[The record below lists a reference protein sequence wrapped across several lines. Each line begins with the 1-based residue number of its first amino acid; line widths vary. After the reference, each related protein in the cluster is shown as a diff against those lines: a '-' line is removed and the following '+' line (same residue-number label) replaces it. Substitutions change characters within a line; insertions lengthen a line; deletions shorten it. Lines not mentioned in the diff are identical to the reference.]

1 MTTDAVTGKGPLW
14 LLIEEKILGLTD
26 QDLQESSLERTIHQI
41 AEDLDGT
48 GYNVSKEA
56 GHMLQLRWAAAA
68 RIKVGHPLMKD
79 FNDAVTALKL
89 EDVTDPYAATVKLIS
104 DVGEAWPKLKES
116 DRKPDVL
123 RIIEK
128 TRLDLLIARAKELS
142 GEPGIRFLIEE
153 DVTSGVV
160 VEALGISEDEFGR
173 VNAAVAAERAERTRV
188 QGLVEAAEGKSE
200 EDKVKDLINNNV
212 ADDLIVEMAGVG
224 KDLVDKV
231 KGSMEEELKEKA
243 RLAEEEEARK
253 KKEAEGPA
261 LTDIPADELLEYIES
276 VREIMEFSDKEDEIR
291 AMCQQSSI
299 PLSLVDVAVSEP
311 AKLDELE
318 AGAGG

>member
-1 MTTDAVTGKGPLW
+1 
-14 LLIEEKILGLTD
+14 
-26 QDLQESSLERTIHQI
+26 
-41 AEDLDGT
+41 
-48 GYNVSKEA
+48 
-56 GHMLQLRWAAAA
+56 
-68 RIKVGHPLMKD
+68 MKD
-79 FNDAVTALKL
+79 FNDAVAALKL
-89 EDVTDPYAATVKLIS
+89 DDVIDPYAATVKIIGEL
-104 DVGEAWPKLKES
+104 GEAWPRLKES

-123 RIIEK
+123 RIIEE

-153 DVTSGVV
+153 SVASGTII
-160 VEALGISEDEFGR
+160 EALGITEDEFGR
-173 VNAAVAAERAERTRV
+173 VNAAVEAERAERVRV
-188 QGLVEAAEGKSE
+188 RGLMDEAGDKSD
-200 EDKVKDLINNNV
+200 EDKIKHLINNNV
-212 ADDLIVEMAGVG
+212 ADDLIVEMSGVG
-224 KDLVDKV
+224 KDLIDKV
-231 KGSMEEELKEKA
+231 NKLMEEEIKEKK
-243 RLAEEEEARK
+243 RLAEEEAARK

-299 PLSLVDVAVSEP
+299 PLSIVDVAVSEP

>member
-26 QDLQESSLERTIHQI
+26 QDLHEGSLERTVHQI
-41 AEDLDGT
+41 AEGLDGT

-56 GHMLQLRWAAAA
+56 GHMLQLRWALAA
-68 RIKVGHPLMKD
+68 RIKVGRPLMKD
-79 FNDAVTALKL
+79 FGDAVTALKL
-89 EDVTDPYAATVKLIS
+89 EDVTDAYAATVKLIG
-104 DVGEAWPKLKES
+104 DVGETWPKLKES
-116 DRKPDVL
+116 ERKPDVL
-123 RIIEK
+123 KIVEK
-128 TRLDLLIARAKELS
+128 TRLDLLVARAKELS

-153 DVTSGVV
+153 NVAGGVI
-160 VEALGISEDEFGR
+160 VEAMGISEDEFGR
-173 VNAAVAAERAERTRV
+173 VNAAVEAERAERTRV
-188 QGLVEAAEGKSE
+188 QGLVKAAGDKSD
-200 EDKVKDLINNNV
+200 EDKVKDLISNNV
-212 ADDLIVEMAGVG
+212 ADDLIIEMAGVG
-224 KDLVDKV
+224 KDLVDKI
-231 KGSMEEELKEKA
+231 KELMQDEIKEKQ
-243 RLAEEEEARK
+243 RLAEEEAARK

-261 LTDIPADELLEYIES
+261 LTDIPADELLEFIES

-299 PLSLVDVAVSEP
+299 PQSLVDVAVSEP